1 MRFCTA
7 NPVLRATILDLP
19 IVCEIGLEH
28 VLPHPEAGRIAFL
41 PGDLRSDPLPGGHD
55 LITFKSILHDWP
67 DDEAYAFL
75 GKAADALQPGG
86 TIMIF
91 ERAPLRIVPAVTAVS
106 MIPNLLTFRSY
117 RPAGLYMDHLAA
129 LGFVMIQSVSV
140 ELDSTFSI
148 ITGRKPLG

>member
-1 MRFCTA
+1 M
-7 NPVLRATILDLP
+7 
-19 IVCEIGLEH
+19 
-28 VLPHPEAGRIAFL
+28 
-41 PGDLRSDPLPGGHD
+41 
-55 LITFKSILHDWP
+55 HDWP

-129 LGFVMIQSVSV
+129 LGFAMIQSVSV